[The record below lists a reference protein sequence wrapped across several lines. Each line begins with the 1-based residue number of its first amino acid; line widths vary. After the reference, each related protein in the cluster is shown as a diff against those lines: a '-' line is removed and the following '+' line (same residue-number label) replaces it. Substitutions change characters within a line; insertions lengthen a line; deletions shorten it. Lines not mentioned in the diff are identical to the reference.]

1 MCSNFQLK
9 GLWWF
14 YMYACASCD
23 LLLLSSKLNLL
34 ACSLKMDLGP
44 LTMFPLLRRDSFIS
58 REHWRDIAGGEGFSS
73 LFSRCFLSICQL
85 QHRWILQVQCLQ
97 GTLLPQ
103 CPAPAARLAFP
114 APDSWCAHRCSSAQ
128 SLQPPPTPASGG
140 SALEWLQWD
149 TFLWTAF
156 PGLWEGGF
164 LENSTSSFSS
174 IQCVSHGYALSNK
187 L

>member
-1 MCSNFQLK
+1 MILYVCLCQL
-9 GLWWF
+9 WF
-14 YMYACASCD
+14 VASQLQIKPSC
-23 LLLLSSKLNLL
+23 LLFENGS
-34 ACSLKMDLGP
+34 GP
-44 LTMFPLLRRDSFIS
+44 LNYVPFADRRDSFIS

-140 SALEWLQWD
+140 SALGWLQWD